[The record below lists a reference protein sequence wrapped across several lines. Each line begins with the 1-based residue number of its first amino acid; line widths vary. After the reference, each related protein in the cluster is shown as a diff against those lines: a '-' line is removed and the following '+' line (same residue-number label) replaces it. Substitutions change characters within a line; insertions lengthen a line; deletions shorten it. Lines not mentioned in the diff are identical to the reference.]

1 MALTAGDNNENPLQM
16 TSPVSLCYGNSSKML
31 YILSFERRRWPAF
44 SFEFFSS
51 FFHLQTQHPPGLD
64 AAATLRHKGMLPTYD
79 IHSYP
84 KTNGLGSRGSG

>member
-1 MALTAGDNNENPLQM
+1 M
-16 TSPVSLCYGNSSKML
+16 TYPVSLCYGNFSKML
-31 YILSFERRRWPAF
+31 YILSFERRCAQASF
-44 SFEFFSS
+44 SGFLST
-51 FFHLQTQHPPGLD
+51 FFHLQTQHQPGLD